1 MKLLEEYQELVERD
15 SVEISCLWKYL
26 QMFLYLLCAISGY
39 ASSVLFY
46 TLWEQIFGG
55 NCPLW
60 AKAILL
66 KEDIKLDDI
75 HGVCKINSDWWKY
88 IYIDYRYENI
98 CVVYLITSFS
108 SCIFGIVWFILFLM
122 CGKGG
127 YDVTIYPGPWRIVF
141 PAIYFNLVF
150 TIISIYTHY
159 NLQQGYKTLSKNIKN
174 ISSEIYDMCQII
186 VDVSDCEIIR
196 IYMNIYNFYTHN
208 LDYMCNII
216 LYLQVPSVVMMCSW
230 IGGLVILIFRII
242 MINDFRILRIKI
254 YELKEE

>member
-1 MKLLEEYQELVERD
+1 
-15 SVEISCLWKYL
+15 
-26 QMFLYLLCAISGY
+26 
-39 ASSVLFY
+39 
-46 TLWEQIFGG
+46 
-55 NCPLW
+55 
-60 AKAILL
+60 
-66 KEDIKLDDI
+66 
-75 HGVCKINSDWWKY
+75 
-88 IYIDYRYENI
+88 
-98 CVVYLITSFS
+98 
-108 SCIFGIVWFILFLM
+108 M

-174 ISSEIYDMCQII
+174 ISSEIYDMCQIV

-230 IGGLVILIFRII
+230 IGGLVILISRII

>member
-1 MKLLEEYQELVERD
+1 
-15 SVEISCLWKYL
+15 
-26 QMFLYLLCAISGY
+26 
-39 ASSVLFY
+39 
-46 TLWEQIFGG
+46 
-55 NCPLW
+55 
-60 AKAILL
+60 
-66 KEDIKLDDI
+66 
-75 HGVCKINSDWWKY
+75 
-88 IYIDYRYENI
+88 
-98 CVVYLITSFS
+98 
-108 SCIFGIVWFILFLM
+108 M

-174 ISSEIYDMCQII
+174 ISSEIYDMCQIV

-196 IYMNIYNFYTHN
+196 IYMNIHNFYTHN

-216 LYLQVPSVVMMCSW
+216 LYLQVPSVVMTCSW
-230 IGGLVILIFRII
+230 IGGLVILISRII